1 MPKGVVKNTA
11 KMSKRMIA
19 AEKKNKKAISSVLSG
34 EVENVIFA
42 RVEKSLGCGGFSLLM
57 NDSSTAIGLVRKTTC
72 RVSDKSIV
80 MCSVA
85 EHNKSAK
92 VPSYEIIGV
101 LRNDEAKKFMK
112 EKLLAKHLLCIEEDE
127 EDDIFEISDNEE
139 EEVDVDAI

>member
-11 KMSKRMIA
+11 KVSRRVLA

-34 EVENVIFA
+34 EVENVTFA
-42 RVEKSLGCGGFSLLM
+42 RVEKSLGCGGFSLIM
-57 NDSSTAIGLVRKTTC
+57 NDSSVAIGLVRRTTC
-72 RVSDKSIV
+72 RVADKSIV

-92 VPSYEIIGV
+92 TQSYEIIGV
-101 LRNDEAKKFMK
+101 LKQDEAKRFMK
-112 EKLLAKHLLCIEEDE
+112 EKLLSKHLLSIEDDE
-127 EDDIFEISDNEE
+127 EDDIFESSDNEE